1 MGSRGSWE
9 VREFRVAAQGLKKKR
24 KERKKRKK
32 KKKEEKKKE
41 EKKEKRKRKK
51 KEKKKKQ
58 GEKAVFNSICTNSR
72 STATAAI
79 TGINKNRGV

>member
-24 KERKKRKK
+24 KERKKRKRKMKMK
-32 KKKEEKKKE
+32 KKKKKK
-41 EKKEKRKRKK
+41 KK

-58 GEKAVFNSICTNSR
+58 GEKEVFNSIYTNSR

-79 TGINKNRGV
+79 TGIMVALAAVVVKL